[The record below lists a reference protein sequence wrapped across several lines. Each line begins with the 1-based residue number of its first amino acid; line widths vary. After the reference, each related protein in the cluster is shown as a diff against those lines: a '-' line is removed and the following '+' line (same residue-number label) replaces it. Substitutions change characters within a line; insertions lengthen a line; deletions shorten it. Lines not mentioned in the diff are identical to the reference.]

1 MSINDTLNQCILVIK
16 DENRKS
22 IFEREDISSYFI
34 FSKPRNF
41 KKMKKNDLNKKIVLG
56 ILFLFPLVVYLFFAS
71 GKNNFA
77 KLPVLTAG
85 VTEISDLDSTNS
97 IQFKDKITI
106 LGYCGGS
113 LEEKQAEALNLN
125 EKIYKRFYEFEDFQF
140 VFLVNK
146 AYAAEVDQ
154 LKNAL
159 REGVG
164 TDLSKWNFV
173 TASKETMNKHFSS
186 LKTPLEL
193 NEVGST
199 PFVFI
204 IDKDANLRGRNDDED
219 QGIVFGFD
227 ARSVAQ
233 INKKMID
240 DVKVILA
247 EYRLALKIYN
257 TEREK

>member
-1 MSINDTLNQCILVIK
+1 MK
-16 DENRKS
+16 
-22 IFEREDISSYFI
+22 
-34 FSKPRNF
+34 RNEI
-41 KKMKKNDLNKKIVLG
+41 NKKIVLG
-56 ILFLFPLVVYLFFAS
+56 ILFIFPLLVYLFFAS

-77 KLPVLTAG
+77 KLPVLTSG
-85 VTEISDLDSTNS
+85 VSEIRDLDSS
-97 IQFKDKITI
+97 ITIKFKDKITI
-106 LGYCGGS
+106 LGYWGGS
-113 LEEKQAEALNLN
+113 LEEKKSEALNLN

-140 VFLVNK
+140 VFLVNE
-146 AYAAEVDQ
+146 AYGTQVEQ

-159 REGVG
+159 KEGVG

-173 TASKETMNKHFSS
+173 TLTQETMRTHFSS
-186 LKTPLEL
+186 LQTPLKL
-193 NEVGST
+193 NEVAST
-199 PFVFI
+199 PYVFI

-219 QGIVFGFD
+219 QGTVYGFD

-257 TEREK
+257 TKR

>member
-1 MSINDTLNQCILVIK
+1 MK
-16 DENRKS
+16 
-22 IFEREDISSYFI
+22 
-34 FSKPRNF
+34 RN
-41 KKMKKNDLNKKIVLG
+41 NLNKKIVLG
-56 ILFLFPLVVYLFFAS
+56 ILFIFPLVVYLFFAS

-77 KLPVLTAG
+77 KLPVLTSG
-85 VTEISDLDSTNS
+85 ITEISDLDSISS

-106 LGYCGGS
+106 LGYWGGS
-113 LEEKQAEALNLN
+113 LEDKQAEALNLN

-140 VFLVNK
+140 VFLVNE
-146 AYAAEVDQ
+146 AYTTEVDQ
-154 LKNAL
+154 LKKSL

-164 TDLSKWNFV
+164 TDLTKWNFV
-173 TASKETMNKHFSS
+173 TVSKETMYKHFIS
-186 LKTPLEL
+186 LDTPLKL
-193 NEVGST
+193 NDVGST

-219 QGIVFGFD
+219 QGTVFGFD

-257 TEREK
+257 TKREK

>member
-1 MSINDTLNQCILVIK
+1 M
-16 DENRKS
+16 EKS
-22 IFEREDISSYFI
+22 DV
-34 FSKPRNF
+34 
-41 KKMKKNDLNKKIVLG
+41 NKKIVLG
-56 ILFLFPLVVYLFFAS
+56 ILFIFPLLVYLFFAS

-77 KLPVLTAG
+77 KLPVLSSG
-85 VTEISDLDSTNS
+85 LIELKKLDSLST
-97 IQFKDKITI
+97 IQLKDKITI
-106 LGYCGGS
+106 LGYWGGS

-146 AYAAEVDQ
+146 EFSDEVER
-154 LKNAL
+154 LKITL
-159 REGVG
+159 KEGVG

-173 TASKETMNKHFSS
+173 SVSKETMQAHFNS
-186 LKTPLEL
+186 LKTPLQL
-193 NEVGST
+193 TGVGST

-204 IDKDANLRGRNDDED
+204 IDKEGNLRGRNDDED
-219 QGIVFGFD
+219 QGTLYGFD

-247 EYRLALKIYN
+247 EYRLALKRYN
-257 TEREK
+257 KVQRN

>member
-1 MSINDTLNQCILVIK
+1 MK
-16 DENRKS
+16 
-22 IFEREDISSYFI
+22 
-34 FSKPRNF
+34 RN
-41 KKMKKNDLNKKIVLG
+41 NLNKKIVLG
-56 ILFLFPLVVYLFFAS
+56 ILFIFPLVVYLFFAS

-77 KLPVLTAG
+77 KLPVLTSG
-85 VTEISDLDSTNS
+85 ITEISDLDSISS

-106 LGYCGGS
+106 LGYWGGS
-113 LEEKQAEALNLN
+113 LEDKQAEALNLN

-140 VFLVNK
+140 VFLVNE
-146 AYAAEVDQ
+146 AYTTEVDQ
-154 LKNAL
+154 LKKSL

-164 TDLSKWNFV
+164 TDLTKWNFV
-173 TASKETMNKHFSS
+173 NVSKETMYKHFIS
-186 LKTPLEL
+186 LDTPLKL
-193 NEVGST
+193 NDVGST

-219 QGIVFGFD
+219 QGTVFGFD

-257 TEREK
+257 TKREK

>member
-1 MSINDTLNQCILVIK
+1 MK
-16 DENRKS
+16 
-22 IFEREDISSYFI
+22 
-34 FSKPRNF
+34 RNEI
-41 KKMKKNDLNKKIVLG
+41 NKKIVLG
-56 ILFLFPLVVYLFFAS
+56 ILFIFPLLVYLFFAS

-77 KLPVLTAG
+77 KLPVLTSG
-85 VTEISDLDSTNS
+85 VSEIRELDSSST

-106 LGYCGGS
+106 LGYWGGS
-113 LEEKQAEALNLN
+113 LEEKKAEALNLN

-140 VFLVNK
+140 VFLVNE
-146 AYAAEVDQ
+146 AYGTQVEQ

-159 REGVG
+159 KEGVG

-173 TASKETMNKHFSS
+173 TLTQETMRTHFSS
-186 LKTPLEL
+186 LQTPLKL
-193 NEVGST
+193 NEVAST
-199 PFVFI
+199 PYVFI

-219 QGIVFGFD
+219 QGIVYGFD

-257 TEREK
+257 TKR

>member
-1 MSINDTLNQCILVIK
+1 
-16 DENRKS
+16 
-22 IFEREDISSYFI
+22 
-34 FSKPRNF
+34 
-41 KKMKKNDLNKKIVLG
+41 MKKSDINKKIVLG
-56 ILFLFPLVVYLFFAS
+56 ILFIFPLLVYLFFAS

-77 KLPVLTAG
+77 KLPVLSSG
-85 VTEISDLDSTNS
+85 LIEINKIDSLNTL
-97 IQFKDKITI
+97 QFKDKITI
-106 LGYCGGS
+106 LGYWGGS
-113 LEEKQAEALNLN
+113 LEEKKAEALNLN

-146 AYAAEVDQ
+146 EFLKEVEM
-154 LKNAL
+154 LKVAL
-159 REGVG
+159 KEGVG

-173 TASKETMNKHFSS
+173 PVSMETIQIHFNS
-186 LKTPLEL
+186 LNTPLQL
-193 NEVGST
+193 NYAGST

-204 IDKDANLRGRNDDED
+204 IDKDGNLRGRNDDED
-219 QGIVFGFD
+219 QGTLYGFD

-257 TEREK
+257 TDRKK

>member
-1 MSINDTLNQCILVIK
+1 
-16 DENRKS
+16 
-22 IFEREDISSYFI
+22 
-34 FSKPRNF
+34 
-41 KKMKKNDLNKKIVLG
+41 MKKTDFKKKIVLG
-56 ILFLFPLVVYLFFAS
+56 ILFVFPLLVYLFFAS

-85 VTEISDLDSTNS
+85 LTEISELDSLTS
-97 IQFKDKITI
+97 IKFKGKITI
-106 LGYCGGS
+106 LGYWGGS

-125 EKIYKRFYEFEDFQF
+125 EKIYKRFYEFDDFQF
-140 VFLVNK
+140 VFLVNEEFSE
-146 AYAAEVDQ
+146 EVDK
-154 LKNAL
+154 LKKNL
-159 REGVG
+159 KEGVG

-173 TASKETMNKHFSS
+173 SVSKETIQNHFES
-186 LKTPLEL
+186 LETPLNLSQE
-193 NEVGST
+193 GST

-204 IDKDANLRGRNDDED
+204 IDKNGSLRGRNDDED
-219 QGIVFGFD
+219 QGTLFGFD

-257 TEREK
+257 IEREK